1 MHRGRGADW
10 QRGREVEMHWSRD
23 VDMQRSRG
31 AGKHMG
37 RWQMAEGKGQSAEIM
52 HEELLNNLAI
62 A

>member
-10 QRGREVEMHWSRD
+10 QRGREVEVHWSRD

-37 RWQMAEGKGQSAEIM
+37 RWQMAEGNTSNKGEAY
-52 HEELLNNLAI
+52 LGLNALF
-62 A
+62 